1 MGESLTDRP
10 PAPDQNWAHGRLD
23 PLEAHVFRTDA
34 SVEQSSPLFE
44 FSEERPHLVS
54 EVCRRAYSEFL
65 SRARN
70 RRNEGIEHLLNDAAY
85 QEVERLE
92 VEQGPEDE
100 IRSQSWWR
108 EISKQ
113 VGDMAEAEK
122 REVLRDL
129 IESYTEDIAGQFDPK
144 VYRLTTGVLP
154 VGLSVLFKAQ
164 DLKEIPT
171 RFANLYS
178 EFKNLRD
185 LTERVVIEGHTDLL
199 RSLAQKGTLVVV
211 PTHSSNMDSMLMGW
225 SLYESGLPPVTYG
238 AGKNLFTNPLTS
250 FFMHNLGAYRVDRRL
265 KHDLYKTVLKIYSQV
280 LLERGYHSLFFPG
293 GTRCRSNQV
302 EQRLKLGLLGT
313 AIDAYIHNLVH
324 YGAERPIYICPATI
338 NYNLVLEAESLIHD
352 HLRSEGGR
360 RYFLETDEFNQ
371 ISTIVRF
378 VMNTVQM
385 DSTTIIRYGRPMDP
399 FGNRVGPDGESYD
412 RRGRRVDP
420 KDFVRASRTGEI
432 TFDDAR
438 DREYTRRTGERVAE
452 SFLQDTILMPTQ
464 IVSFAL
470 FELLRGRFPQW
481 DVYEL
486 LRLATGEVI
495 PWYRLEAMLEE
506 TVRRLREEERADR
519 LRLSSVARGGTVADI
534 QEAGLDNLRSYH
546 VPTVVERMGDGVLLN
561 KLNLL
566 YYYGNRLR
574 SYGLDADELR
584 ARTETGRG
592 AV

>member
-1 MGESLTDRP
+1 M
-10 PAPDQNWAHGRLD
+10 
-23 PLEAHVFRTDA
+23 FRTDA
-34 SVEQSSPLFE
+34 SVAESSPLFN
-44 FSEERPHLVS
+44 FSEDRPHLVS

-70 RRNEGIEHLLNDAAY
+70 RKGEGIEHLLNDAAY

-92 VEQGPEDE
+92 VEQGPEEE

-108 EISKQ
+108 DISKR
-113 VGDMAEAEK
+113 VGDMSEAEK

-129 IESYTEDIAGQFDPK
+129 IQSYAEDIAGQFDPK

-154 VGLSVLFKAQ
+154 VGLSFLFKAQ
-164 DLKEIPT
+164 DLKELPT
-171 RFANLYS
+171 RFVNLYE

-211 PTHSSNMDSMLMGW
+211 PTHSSNMDSILMGW

-265 KHDLYKTVLKIYSQV
+265 KHDLYKSVLKIYSQV

-302 EQRLKLGLLGT
+302 EQHLKLGLMGT
-313 AIDAYIHNLVH
+313 AIQAYIHNLVH
-324 YGAERPIYICPATI
+324 YGSERPIYICPATI

-352 HLRSEGGR
+352 HLRQEGGR

-385 DSTTIIRYGRPMDP
+385 DSTTLIRYGRPMDP

-412 RRGRRVDP
+412 QQGRRVDP
-420 KDFVRASRTGEI
+420 KDFVRSTKTGEI
-432 TFDDAR
+432 TFDAAR
-438 DREYTRRTGERVAE
+438 DREYTRRTGERVADA
-452 SFLQDTILMPTQ
+452 FLRNTILMPTQ
-464 IVSFAL
+464 IVGFAL
-470 FELLRGRFPQW
+470 FELLRSRFPQW

-506 TVRRLREEERADR
+506 TVAILREKEEAGK
-519 LRLSSVARGGTVADI
+519 LRLSSVAFDGTVAEI
-534 QEAGLDNLRSYH
+534 QEAGIDNLRSYH
-546 VPTVVERMGDGVLLN
+546 VPTVVERMGDGVLLK

-566 YYYGNRLR
+566 YYYGNRVR
-574 SYGLDADELR
+574 SYDIDTDALR
-584 ARTETGRG
+584 ARIGNGEES
-592 AV
+592 V